1 MTVRDHAI
9 DRDALT
15 LTFVAQFSAPVE
27 RVWQVWADPRQL
39 ERWWG
44 PPEWPASFSRH
55 ELEPGGEMRY
65 VMTGP
70 DGEMSAGWWR
80 MTQVEAP
87 HRLAFDDGFAGADGE
102 PAPDMPVMVIEVNLG
117 DTADGGTRMTV
128 TTTFPSLEALDELAG
143 MGMVEG
149 MSSAMAQIDALLA
162 AG

>member
-15 LTFVAQFSAPVE
+15 LTFVAEFAAPVE

-44 PPEWPASFSRH
+44 PPEWPATFTRH
-55 ELEPGGEMRY
+55 ELTPGGEMRY

-70 DGEMSAGWWR
+70 DGETSAGWWR
-80 MTQVEAP
+80 MTVVEAP
-87 HRLAFDDGFAGADGE
+87 YRLAFDDGFADAAGH
-102 PAPDMPVMVIEVNLG
+102 PVPDMPVTHAEARLQDAG
-117 DTADGGTRMTV
+117 EGTTRMTLV
-128 TTTFPSLEALDELAG
+128 STFPSLEALDELAQ

-149 MSSAMAQIDALLA
+149 MSSAMGQIDALLA
-162 AG
+162 DS

>member
-15 LTFVAQFSAPVE
+15 LTFVAEFSAPVE

-70 DGEMSAGWWR
+70 DGETSAGWWR

-102 PAPDMPVMVIEVNLG
+102 PAPEMPVMVIEVNLG

>member
-15 LTFVAQFSAPVE
+15 LTFVAEFTAPVE

-44 PPEWPASFSRH
+44 PPEWPATFTRH

-70 DGEMSAGWWR
+70 DGETSAGWWR
-80 MTQVEAP
+80 MTEVDPP
-87 HRLAFDDGFAGADGE
+87 HRLAFDDGFADADGE
-102 PAPDMPVMVIEVNLG
+102 PVADMPVTRAQARFEDAG
-117 DTADGGTRMTV
+117 EETTRMTLV
-128 TTTFPSLEALDELAG
+128 STFPSLEALDELAQ
-143 MGMVEG
+143 MGMVDG

-162 AG
+162 AS

>member
-15 LTFVAQFSAPVE
+15 LTFVAEFTAPVE

-44 PPEWPASFSRH
+44 PPEWPATFTRH
-55 ELEPGGEMRY
+55 ELTPGGEMRY
-65 VMTGP
+65 IMTGP
-70 DGEMSAGWWR
+70 EGETSAGWWR
-80 MTQVEAP
+80 MTDVEAP
-87 HRLAFDDGFAGADGE
+87 HRLAFDDGFADADGN
-102 PAPDMPVMVIEVNLG
+102 PVPDMPVTHAEAQLVDAGEG
-117 DTADGGTRMTV
+117 TTRMTLV
-128 TTTFPSLEALDELAG
+128 STFPSLEALDELAQ

-162 AG
+162 DG